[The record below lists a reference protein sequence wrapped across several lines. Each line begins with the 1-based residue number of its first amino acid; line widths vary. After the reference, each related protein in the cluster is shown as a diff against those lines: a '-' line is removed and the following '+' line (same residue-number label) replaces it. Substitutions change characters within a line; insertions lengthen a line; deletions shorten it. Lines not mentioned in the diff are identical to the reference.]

1 VQFFVVLVGLGLL
14 ASVVS
19 MARGDTGPGTY
30 VLFLSTGLV
39 AFIVGLWFLAGWLN
53 PS

>member
-1 VQFFVVLVGLGLL
+1 VAVDLGFV

-19 MARGDTGPGTY
+19 MARGDARPGTY
-30 VLFLSTGLV
+30 VLFLSTGLI
-39 AFIVGLWFLAGWLN
+39 AFVVGLWFLAGFLN

>member
-1 VQFFVVLVGLGLL
+1 MQILVVGVGRGFL

-30 VLFLSTGLV
+30 ALFLSTGFL